1 MEILRLKPM
10 IENYDREVFNI
21 IYQDVEPL
29 KHSLA
34 NQIDSRLFGVS
45 KDIILSWFDD
55 KLLFVFNKHYNDKD
69 PDVLK
74 GYIINSMK
82 TFKYRILRKAYTEE
96 AHFLGSHVELEGE
109 DFSYINIIPD
119 KEEES
124 DHDLFMGIVSNF
136 MQDKLSDEAHFLYS
150 IQINPPAYILSRM
163 KKFNSR
169 ISLFL
174 IQEYLGITDDKLTI
188 LKKLKREINK
198 TIKMAREELPQ
209 LAMQN

>member
-1 MEILRLKPM
+1 MEIHRLKPM

-163 KKFNSR
+163 KKSN
-169 ISLFL
+169 
-174 IQEYLGITDDKLTI
+174 
-188 LKKLKREINK
+188 
-198 TIKMAREELPQ
+198 
-209 LAMQN
+209 